1 VRFTSDFSPPPTLS
15 TPVYCN
21 QETVDNV
28 YGYTP
33 LLLACF
39 TNDKRMVL
47 YLLSKGADIK
57 AKDRDTGTCMH
68 IAAEGGYV
76 EVVKALT
83 TCDKVELGATTKVQ
97 CAVALACLS
106 THCCTY
112 IHALFLCVSDW
123 QNTGRHGAY

>member
-1 VRFTSDFSPPPTLS
+1 M
-15 TPVYCN
+15 
-21 QETVDNV
+21 
-28 YGYTP
+28 
-33 LLLACF
+33 LLACF

-83 TCDKVELGATTKVQ
+83 TCDKVELGATTKVR

-106 THCCTY
+106 N
-112 IHALFLCVSDW
+112 ALVVHTFTPFSCAS
-123 QNTGRHGAY
+123 